1 MQKIGLVKLRSS
13 MSASDRSLKEECN
26 AFLSSLS
33 PKGEF
38 LFTSPGQGY
47 PTVFLVLTGGSETYF
62 KECHKEHKPPYFIM
76 PTGERNSL
84 AASLEI
90 ASYLKREGLP
100 FCLLYG
106 KSQTKAL
113 SEAVSVYRVYNAL
126 SGARLG
132 VIGGSSSWLIASN
145 VDRRKLKD
153 RFGVSL
159 VNIPMRDLL
168 SAYDRHYM
176 PDADLLSAFEKKTR
190 RKDELRDA
198 LYVYGALKNLK
209 ETKRLDAITMK
220 CFDLISSRQV
230 SACLAFALL
239 NGEGIVAGCEGDIPS
254 AISMMI
260 MNSLSEEGAFMANP
274 AYMDENGNEAIYA
287 HCTVPVSMLSSY
299 SLATHFE
306 SGLSFALRGQLKK
319 LPVTAIK
326 VSPDLD
332 DIRAIEGRIT
342 DNPVKAR
349 LCRTQIKVKFDE
361 PIAPL
366 IHDPYGN
373 HLIFGYGRHKAE
385 IEALKALFCPKGQ

>member
-132 VIGGSSSWLIASN
+132 VIGGSSSWLIA
-145 VDRRKLKD
+145 
-153 RFGVSL
+153 
-159 VNIPMRDLL
+159 
-168 SAYDRHYM
+168 YDRHYM

-198 LYVYGALKNLK
+198 LYVYGALKNLR
-209 ETKRLDAITMK
+209 ETKHLDAITMK

-332 DIRAIEGRIT
+332 DIRSIEGRIA
-342 DNPVKAR
+342 DNPVQAR

>member
-1 MQKIGLVKLRSS
+1 MPPKMVAAGGGALGEARELVALV
-13 MSASDRSLKEECN
+13 A
-26 AFLSSLS
+26 SLS
-33 PKGEF
+33 EAGDALTAQAVASKLGVSLERAEK
-38 LFTSPGQGY
+38 LIE
-47 PTVFLVLTGGSETYF
+47 LVLT
-62 KECHKEHKPPYFIM
+62 
-76 PTGERNSL
+76 
-84 AASLEI
+84 ASVGDGL
-90 ASYLKREGLP
+90 GLP
-100 FCLLYG
+100 
-106 KSQTKAL
+106 
-113 SEAVSVYRVYNAL
+113 
-126 SGARLG
+126 
-132 VIGGSSSWLIASN
+132 LIEE
-145 VDRRKLKD
+145 KD
-153 RFGVSL
+153 GVSL
-159 VNIPMRDLL
+159 LTSRGVRGRRLRLTRAETVALL
-168 SAYDRHYM
+168 AALDRM
-176 PDADLLSAFEKKTR
+176 GTSGA
-190 RKDELRDA
+190 DELRDA
-198 LYVYGALKNLK
+198 LYVYGALKNLR
-209 ETKRLDAITMK
+209 ETKHLDAVTMK
-220 CFDLISSRQV
+220 CFDLLSSRQV

-332 DIRAIEGRIT
+332 DIRAIEGRIA
-342 DNPVKAR
+342 DNPVQAR